1 MKKVLAGILTLI
13 LAIACV
19 GFAAAEGE
27 PVRGGT
33 LVVAKGIKQ
42 STLDPTKANAQD
54 SDYDLYAQI
63 YEPLISMDA
72 RGIQNTPHAFS
83 CTNHSVQAS

>member
-33 LVVAKGIKQ
+33 LVVAKGVKQ

-54 SDYDLYAQI
+54 
-63 YEPLISMDA
+63 
-72 RGIQNTPHAFS
+72 
-83 CTNHSVQAS
+83 

>member
-33 LVVAKGIKQ
+33 LVVAKGVKQ
-42 STLDPTKANAQD
+42 STLDPTKANAVSYTHLDVYKRQGL
-54 SDYDLYAQI
+54 SAGRYLSPSQRR
-63 YEPLISMDA
+63 P
-72 RGIQNTPHAFS
+72 QFP
-83 CTNHSVQAS
+83 